1 MSKTTSSQRVY
12 YPIGKV
18 AEMFQ
23 VSTSLIRFWE
33 KEFNVLRPR
42 KNKKGNRLFT
52 ERDIR
57 YLHMI
62 YHLVKTKGYT
72 LQGAKEVLKNEFDEV
87 EEKVILLSAFHKIR
101 KFLGD
106 LDDQLAEKQKH
117 Q

>member
-1 MSKTTSSQRVY
+1 MNNTSSKRVY

-33 KEFNVLRPR
+33 KEFPVLRPR

-52 ERDIR
+52 ERDVR

-62 YHLVKTKGYT
+62 YHLVKNKGYT
-72 LQGAKEVLKNEFDEV
+72 LQGAREALKTDFDQI
-87 EEKVILLSAFHKIR
+87 EEKVVLLGTLSKMR
-101 KFLGD
+101 KFLID
-106 LDDQLAEKQKH
+106 LDDQLAEKQKN